1 MKWKNTGAG
10 EGRRVGNILHFILST
25 ASEDLVNRVYELSCE
40 SSGQKSLA
48 VFREN
53 VSQVRQIDWL
63 WADVRWE
70 WYVQT
75 EELIL

>member
-1 MKWKNTGAG
+1 MKEHWAG
-10 EGRRVGNILHFILST
+10 EGRGVGNTLHFILPT
-25 ASEDLVNRVYELSCE
+25 ASEDLVNKVYELSCE

-53 VSQVRQIDWL
+53 VSQARQIDWL